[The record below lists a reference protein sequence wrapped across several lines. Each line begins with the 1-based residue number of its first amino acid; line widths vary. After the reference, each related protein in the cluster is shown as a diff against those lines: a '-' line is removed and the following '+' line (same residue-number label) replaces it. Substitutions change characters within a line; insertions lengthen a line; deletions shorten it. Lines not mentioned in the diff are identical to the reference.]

1 MGYATK
7 EVKMLRIAVVEGD
20 DAYPPNIENAIS
32 KKYPIARPLFMYTLG
47 EPEGVIKVYIEW
59 CLSEA
64 GQKVVVDNGYI
75 PVTK

>member
-1 MGYATK
+1 
-7 EVKMLRIAVVEGD
+7 
-20 DAYPPNIENAIS
+20 
-32 KKYPIARPLFMYTLG
+32 MYTLG
-47 EPEGVIKVYIEW
+47 EPEGAIKAYIEW